1 MVRMSIFKVTV
12 TSNEPPPLIGLI
24 RYWGSFALIT
34 SWYGAIMTGAGL
46 LKVKQR
52 KGGIFD
58 RSARGWGASL
68 LRWNGIR
75 VEVERP
81 ERLRGDRPCI
91 YVANHVSFVD
101 IWAMVK
107 AMPDTVRFVSKKE
120 LFRVPAMGQAM
131 KAAGHIPIDRKNH
144 AAAFAMYD
152 EAAVLVRGGTS
163 AVVFPEGTRSWDGT
177 LMPFKK
183 GPFVLAIKA
192 QVPIVPVYIHG
203 TFDIM
208 RRGSRY
214 PRKGVIRLVPGD
226 EIPTAGLTF
235 DDRDALSRRTREALQ
250 VLAEG

>member
-1 MVRMSIFKVTV
+1 MVRLSRSKATA
-12 TSNEPPPLIGLI
+12 TSNESLSLMGLI
-24 RYWGSFALIT
+24 RYWLSFAVIT
-34 SWYGAIMTGAGL
+34 SWYGAIMTVAGL

-75 VEVERP
+75 VEVEGR

-107 AMPDTVRFVSKKE
+107 EMPDTVRFVSKKE

-131 KAAGHIPIDRKNH
+131 KAAGHISIDRKNH

-152 EAAVLVRGGTS
+152 EAAVMVREGTS
-163 AVVFPEGTRSWDGT
+163 AVVFPEGTRSWEGT

-192 QVPIVPVYIHG
+192 QVPVVPVHIHG

-214 PRKGVIRLVPGD
+214 PRKGVIRLVPGA
-226 EIPTAGLTF
+226 EIPTEGLTF

-250 VLAEG
+250 ALAAG